1 MSGARAIP
9 PQQAQA
15 RRDAALAALVADMP
29 FAQFLGAGFSLRGD
43 ELTATLPYGER
54 LIGNPFLPALHGGA
68 TAGFLEATAI
78 VGLSWTIMCER
89 AEEAGGDP
97 EALERLP
104 KTIGFTVDYLR
115 SGQPRDAYA
124 RARVVRFGRRYASVN
139 VQGWQESRAKP
150 FVQATGN
157 FLMPD
162 HA

>member
-1 MSGARAIP
+1 MSAARAIP
-9 PQQAQA
+9 PQRAQA
-15 RRDAALAALVADMP
+15 RRDAALGALVADMP

-78 VGLSWTIMCER
+78 VGLAWAIMCAR
-89 AEEAGGDP
+89 AEEADAAP
-97 EALERLP
+97 EALESLP

-139 VQGWQESRAKP
+139 VQGWQESRSKP

>member
-1 MSGARAIP
+1 MSGAGGVP
-9 PQQAQA
+9 PQRAQA
-15 RRDAALAALVADMP
+15 RRDAALEALVARMP

-78 VGLSWTIMCER
+78 VGLAWAIMCE
-89 AEEAGGDP
+89 AAAEAGADP
-97 EALERLP
+97 ADLERLP

-139 VQGWQESRAKP
+139 VQGWQESRARP